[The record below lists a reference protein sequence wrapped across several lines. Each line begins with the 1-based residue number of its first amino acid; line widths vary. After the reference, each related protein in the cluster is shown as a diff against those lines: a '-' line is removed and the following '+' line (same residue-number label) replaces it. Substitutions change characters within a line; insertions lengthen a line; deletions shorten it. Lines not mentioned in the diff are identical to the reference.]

1 MYIKITA
8 AQPVNITPATVLTNY
23 LTVFTGQSM
32 HKLKFTLFWTTL
44 HLAVVFILGLLDNV
58 DQPIINFASYFYLTV
73 LVAFPITL
81 FFPSIS
87 NVSSYVPLLVWA
99 GIYMVLL
106 QVLDRSASTDAI
118 EFGVVIL
125 EFILLELCVWFAH
138 RLATQIGQAESIM
151 DTLALGAF
159 PSRARTIEQEHQ
171 QIKKEFARSRRYDRP
186 LSLVVIEAEPENHA
200 GTTELLRNIQDD
212 LHHRFRSARVG
223 QVIDEYTRQTDLI
236 LKDHRGRF
244 LILCPETDHSIVVL
258 LADRLAR
265 NVKERMGLNIRCA
278 VASFPD
284 DALSF
289 DDLVE
294 RARDRLAHHVM
305 TAAEPVAAVDTH

>member
-1 MYIKITA
+1 M
-8 AQPVNITPATVLTNY
+8 N
-23 LTVFTGQSM
+23 
-32 HKLKFTLFWTTL
+32 KLKSTLFWTTI
-44 HLAVVFILGLLDNV
+44 HLATVFILGLLDNM
-58 DQPIINFASYFYLTV
+58 DRPIINFASYFYLTV

-87 NVSSYVPLLVWA
+87 KVSPYVPLVAWA

-106 QVLDRSASTDAI
+106 QVLDRSTSTKAI

-138 RLATQIGQAESIM
+138 RLATQIGQAESLM

-159 PSRARTIEQEHQ
+159 PSRAHTIEQEHQ

-186 LSLVVIEAEPENHA
+186 LSLVVIEPEPEESHTA
-200 GTTELLRNIQDD
+200 TELLRNIQDD
-212 LHHRFRSARVG
+212 LLHRFRSARVG

-244 LILCPETDHSIVVL
+244 VILCPETNDQIVAL
-258 LADRLAR
+258 LAERLAR
-265 NVKERMGLNIRCA
+265 SVKERTGLSIRHG

-294 RARDRLAHHVM
+294 KAYDRLAHPIK
-305 TAAEPVAAVDTH
+305 TAAEQFATVNTH

>member
-1 MYIKITA
+1 M
-8 AQPVNITPATVLTNY
+8 N
-23 LTVFTGQSM
+23 
-32 HKLKFTLFWTTL
+32 KLKFTLFWTTL
-44 HLAVVFILGLLDNV
+44 YIAVVFILGLSDNV
-58 DQPIINFASYFYLTV
+58 DRPIINFASYFYLAV
-73 LVAFPITL
+73 LVAFPVTL
-81 FFPSIS
+81 FFPSIT
-87 NVSSYVPLLVWA
+87 NVSPYIPMLIWA
-99 GIYMVLL
+99 GIYMVIL
-106 QVLDRSASTDAI
+106 QVLDRSTSTKAI
-118 EFGVVIL
+118 EFAVIII
-125 EFILLELCVWFAH
+125 EFILLELGVWLAY
-138 RLATQIGQAESIM
+138 RLAIQIGQAESIM

-186 LSLVVIEAEPENHA
+186 LSLVVIEAEPENQA

-244 LILCPETDHSIVVL
+244 IILCPETDYRIVAL

-265 NVKERMGLNIRCA
+265 NIKERTGLNIHCA

-294 RARDRLAHHVM
+294 KAFDRLIHSVR
-305 TAAEPVAAVDTH
+305 TGAEPVAAVDTH

>member
-1 MYIKITA
+1 
-8 AQPVNITPATVLTNY
+8 
-23 LTVFTGQSM
+23 M

-58 DQPIINFASYFYLTV
+58 DRPIINFASYFYLTV

-87 NVSSYVPLLVWA
+87 NVSAYVPMLVWA

-106 QVLDRSASTDAI
+106 QVLDRSASTKAI
-118 EFGVVIL
+118 EFGVVVL

-159 PSRARTIEQEHQ
+159 PSRAHTIDQEHQ

-186 LSLVVIEAEPENHA
+186 LSLVVIEPEPEDAHA
-200 GTTELLRNIQDD
+200 ATELLRNLQDD
-212 LHHRFRSARVG
+212 LLHRFRSARVG

-244 LILCPETDHSIVVL
+244 VILCPETDHTIVAL
-258 LADRLAR
+258 LAERLGK
-265 NVKERMGLNIRCA
+265 NVKERTGLNIRFG
-278 VASFPD
+278 VASFPE

-294 RARDRLAHHVM
+294 KAHDRLIHTVR
-305 TAAEPVAAVDTH
+305 TAAEQFVAANSH